1 MEKELEQSGESLAAL
16 IGQQWEIPRK
26 RTMQY
31 SPLVLAYIGDAVFD
45 LVVRTILVEKTN
57 EPVNV
62 LHKKSAAM
70 VKATAQTELYHRIEE
85 MLSEDEMAVF
95 KRGRNAKSHTTAK
108 NASVSDYRCATGVEA
123 LIGYLYLEG
132 NMERILEL
140 LKAGLLN

>member
-1 MEKELEQSGESLAAL
+1 M
-16 IGQQWEIPRK
+16 
-26 RTMQY
+26 
-31 SPLVLAYIGDAVFD
+31 
-45 LVVRTILVEKTN
+45 
-57 EPVNV
+57 

-70 VKATAQTELYHRIEE
+70 VKATAQTELYHRIEG
-85 MLSEDEMAVF
+85 MLSEDEMTVF